1 MGTQWTGKARK
12 HLQSRVLGRGGQD
25 MMGRAEGRQ
34 IRTRLAG
41 AKFDRNLSWDLMGW
55 SGIEQG
61 GWRRDTIAM
70 TS

>member
-1 MGTQWTGKARK
+1 
-12 HLQSRVLGRGGQD
+12 

-34 IRTRLAG
+34 IRTRLAA
-41 AKFDRNLSWDLMGW
+41 AKFDRKSWDLMGW